1 MERLSPGPVRPPGRR
16 ERNKQK
22 VRQRLYTSALTL
34 FTENGYDQTSIDEI
48 AELADVA
55 RGTFFNYFQ
64 RKEDLISEW
73 GHQRRA
79 KLRERLAGPVPESR
93 ETTEARLRRCVVA
106 LAEINEEE
114 RDTTT
119 AMLMAWVR
127 AGRPLLEEPYASEIF
142 AEVIEAGLAHGEVSA
157 EVSAQRVSN
166 VMRDAYLGTLYRW
179 AQAGEGGPALQA
191 ELDAVLGILLHG
203 VLVPA

>member
-22 VRQRLYTSALTL
+22 VRQRLYTSALAL

-73 GHQRRA
+73 GHERRA
-79 KLRERLAGPVPESR
+79 KLRERLAEPVPEVR
-93 ETTEARLRRCVVA
+93 ETTEVRLRRCVAA

-114 RDTTT
+114 RGTTS

-142 AEVIEAGLAHGEVSA
+142 AEVIEAGLAHGEVSPG
-157 EVSAQRVSN
+157 VSAQQVSN

-179 AQAGEGGPALQA
+179 AQADEGGPALQA
-191 ELDAVLGILLHG
+191 ELDSVLGILLHG
-203 VLVPA
+203 ILAPA